1 MISDLAWHYF
11 DFLKRI
17 IPQGDKPVW
26 LTGALAVQAS
36 QEGNSC
42 LDLREI
48 SDKDIITH
56 DDAESG
62 KSTDKIKLPATDPL
76 VNQLIQSGAAGRPG
90 SMRPFILDEYAL
102 YLRRY
107 WQYENSLALDIKMRC
122 GAWEQ
127 PDFEQLSICLKQ
139 LFPSLDNN
147 ETDWQRV
154 AATICALKGLC
165 VISGGPG
172 TGKTFTVAKIIALLQ
187 MLAVPRSL
195 RIALTAPTGKAASRL
210 AESIRE
216 AIKALD
222 LPVNGAEMHQDAS
235 TIHRLLGSRVN
246 SPYFCHNR
254 NNKLNI
260 DVLIVDEVSMVDLAL
275 MAKLLAAVPVGTRVI
290 LLGDK
295 DQLASVESGR
305 VMGDICGEI
314 TNNHFSSDFV
324 AKLNRVGGAS
334 FGSITTTRN
343 MSAIDDCVVLL
354 TKSYRFAEKSGI
366 SELAGAIITG
376 ETDEAVGC
384 FDKYPEL
391 ERFSAIK
398 IGLRR
403 DKAEVHLRCRVI
415 QEYGP
420 LFNCHD
426 PVAAFEAFDRFQ
438 ILCVLREDETGV
450 RQVNQ
455 WVADVMR
462 QEGFLHGQG
471 IWYQG
476 RPIMI
481 IGNNYGLGLF
491 NGDIGITMVDDSGRL
506 RVYFKRGD
514 KFCAISCARIPAHET
529 AFAFTVH
536 KSQGS
541 EFNRVILMLPGRQSP
556 VLSRELLYTA
566 VTRSKRHFELWG
578 DDDIFRVGIE
588 KRFERSTGLAKRL
601 RNSSY

>member
-26 LTGALAVQAS
+26 LTAALAVQAS
-36 QEGNSC
+36 LEGNSC
-42 LDLREI
+42 LDLRKI
-48 SDKDIITH
+48 SDQDIITS

-62 KSTDKIKLPATDPL
+62 RSANKIKLPVAESL
-76 VNQLIQSGAAGRPG
+76 VNQLIQSGVAGRPG
-90 SMRPFILDEYAL
+90 SMRPFVLDEYAL

-107 WQYENSLALDIKMRC
+107 WQYENSLALDMKMRC

-127 PDFEQLSICLKQ
+127 PDFEQLARCLKQ

-154 AATICALKGLC
+154 AASVCALKGLC

-172 TGKTFTVAKIIALLQ
+172 TGKTFTVARIIALLQ
-187 MLAVPRSL
+187 MLAAPASL

-222 LPVNGAEMHQDAS
+222 LPMNGAEMHEDSS
-235 TIHRLLGSRVN
+235 TIHRLLGARVN
-246 SPYFCHNR
+246 SPYFRHNR

-275 MAKLLAAVPVGTRVI
+275 MAKLLAAVPVGARVI

-305 VMGDICGEI
+305 VMGDICAEI
-314 TNNHFSSDFV
+314 TDNHFSRDFT
-324 AKLNRVGGAS
+324 AKLNRVGGGS
-334 FGSITTTRN
+334 FDPITDAKN
-343 MSAIDDCVVLL
+343 SSAIDDCVVLL

-366 SELAGAIITG
+366 SELAGAIIAG
-376 ETDEAVGC
+376 KTDEAVGC

-391 ERFSAIK
+391 ERFPAIK
-398 IGLRR
+398 IGLRQN
-403 DKAEVHLRCRVI
+403 KAEADLRHRVI

-426 PVAAFEAFDRFQ
+426 PASAFAAFDRFQ
-438 ILCVLREDETGV
+438 ILCVVREDETGV

-455 WVADVMR
+455 WIADVMR
-462 QEGFLHGQG
+462 QEGFLQGQG

-506 RVYFKRGD
+506 QVYFKQGD
-514 KFCAISCARIPAHET
+514 KFRAISCARIPAHET

-541 EFNRVILMLPGRQSP
+541 EFNRVMLMLPGRQSP

-566 VTRSKRHFELWG
+566 VTRAKRHFELWG
-578 DDDIFRVGIE
+578 DDDIFRLGIE

-601 RNSSY
+601 RN